1 MVEGELTELPEVPNT
16 EVEERVEIQGGY
28 PGDTLPGDTNA
39 TWRSKSYNN
48 KRRDSWQN
56 TGGDAKWRQEAEVM
70 VEEILEALPSQG
82 EVPDLMMK
90 T

>member
-39 TWRSKSYNN
+39 T
-48 KRRDSWQN
+48 
-56 TGGDAKWRQEAEVM
+56 
-70 VEEILEALPSQG
+70 
-82 EVPDLMMK
+82 
-90 T
+90 